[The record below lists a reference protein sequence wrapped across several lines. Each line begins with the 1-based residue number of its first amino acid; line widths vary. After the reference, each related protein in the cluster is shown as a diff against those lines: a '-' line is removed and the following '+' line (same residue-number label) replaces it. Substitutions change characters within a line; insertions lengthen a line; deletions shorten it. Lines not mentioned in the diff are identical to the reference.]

1 VIVVVT
7 LIAGLHVAGGD
18 ALAPPGAAMHWA
30 SWPAPRMGNG
40 VCPSSSTRCAPAGS
54 PDGSG
59 PALWEEAAFIVGFVF
74 LCSAP
79 LRRFR
84 RPKVSA
90 HLPTGVLPAILRPP
104 RGSSIAL

>member
-1 VIVVVT
+1 MIVVVA
-7 LIAGLHVAGGD
+7 LVAGLHVARGD
-18 ALAPPGAAMHWA
+18 APAVPGAAVHSA
-30 SWPAPRMGNG
+30 SSPASRTGNG

>member
-1 VIVVVT
+1 MVIVVVA

-18 ALAPPGAAMHWA
+18 ALAPPGAGMHSA
-30 SWPAPRMGNG
+30 SSPAPRMGNG

-59 PALWEEAAFIVGFVF
+59 PALWDAAFIIGFVF
-74 LCSAP
+74 LCSTP

-84 RPKVSA
+84 RPRVSA